1 VIGIIGRKLGV
12 TQIFTEDGSLVP
24 VTIVEAGPCRV
35 VQKKTMENEGYTA
48 LQLGFGEKK
57 KANQPLE
64 GHFKKAQV
72 VPVRVLREFRISES
86 EADRYKVGQ
95 EIRVDIFQGGEYVDV
110 VGISKGR
117 GFQGVVKRHGFA
129 GGPGSHGSMF
139 HRAAGSIGASSDPS
153 RVFPGRKMPGHMGNC
168 RVTIKNL
175 KVIQVDKEKNLLL
188 IKGAI
193 PGAIKG
199 IVLVCKK

>member
-1 VIGIIGRKLGV
+1 MIGIIGRKLGV
-12 TQIFTEDGSLVP
+12 TQIFTEAGSLVP

-35 VQKKTMENEGYTA
+35 VQKKTMKNEGYTA

-57 KANQPLE
+57 KVNRPLE

-72 VPVRVLREFRISES
+72 SPVRMLREFRISES

-110 VGISKGR
+110 VGISKGK

-129 GGPGSHGSMF
+129 GGPGSHGSTF
-139 HRAAGSIGASSDPS
+139 HRAPGSIGASSDPS

-199 IVLVCKK
+199 IVLVRKK